1 MLSSIMLR
9 QSKSRNKK
17 KGSTNG
23 MAETLRIQRKQFD
36 LDSKEDVT
44 LIKEVTFEPVT
55 SNAEAL
61 ARVGN
66 DAKQFLEI
74 VNQGLKD
81 WTREQSAND
90 STPWFIED
98 EDGEKTVYS
107 GTSISEEKSKQLAL
121 NVLNMAKMLFGYSK
135 QMSREQ
141 KKAAKEKA
149 QSMLLSN
156 PVVVES
162 LKSGEGTAVG
172 K

>member
-1 MLSSIMLR
+1 
-9 QSKSRNKK
+9 
-17 KGSTNG
+17 

-90 STPWFIED
+90 SSPWFIED

-135 QMSREQ
+135 SMKPEE
-141 KKAAKEKA
+141 KKAAKTKA
-149 QSMLLSN
+149 QTMLLSN

-162 LKSGEGTAVG
+162 LKSQDGAAVG

>member
-1 MLSSIMLR
+1 MLK
-9 QSKSRNKK
+9 QSKSRNK
-17 KGSTNG
+17 GSINH

-81 WTREQSAND
+81 WTREQAAGD
-90 STPWFIED
+90 STPWFVED

-107 GTSISEEKSKQLAL
+107 GSSISEEKSKQLAL

-135 QMSREQ
+135 SMSRDQ

-156 PVVVES
+156 PVVVDS
-162 LKSGEGTAVG
+162 LKSSESVGVG